1 MTEYTLYM
9 DESETF
15 NRIGDKYFVMSGIII
30 KNSNYVE
37 IENELNKIKQNV
49 WDNATGCENIFCMRK
64 ILVLQVID

>member
-30 KNSNYVE
+30 KKVNC
-37 IENELNKIKQNV
+37 KIKFHIGMEFNLV
-49 WDNATGCENIFCMRK
+49 IDWFK
-64 ILVLQVID
+64 ILS